1 MVSKIKNKTKIK
13 TKKNKEN
20 LKLEN
25 LMFSIFE
32 NIDFCKQSCKVFIIF
47 SINSNDLLEYRK
59 LIISC
64 NEVTE
69 TLDLLQYMLASK
81 SKFSKRICIF
91 SISVL
96 KNCINI
102 INKSKKQNDISKTTK
117 TACDNTILV
126 LEKLKLHL

>member
-1 MVSKIKNKTKIK
+1 MVKKTRSK
-13 TKKNKEN
+13 TKKNKVS

-47 SINSNDLLEYRK
+47 SINSDNLLEYRK

-64 NEVTE
+64 NEVIE
-69 TLDLLQYMLASK
+69 TLDLLQYLLASK
-81 SKFSKRICIF
+81 SKFSKRICTF

-96 KNCINI
+96 KNCTNI
-102 INKSKKQNDISKTTK
+102 INNSKKQNDISNTTK
-117 TACDNTILV
+117 QSCNNTILI
-126 LEKLKLHL
+126 LQKLKKYL